1 MERRKGFLDRLAE
14 QVDLPGET
22 VPGQPLLELAG
33 DRRVLV
39 ENHRGVTQYSKE
51 LISIRISYG
60 ELAVCGCG
68 LELVRM
74 SKDQLIIAGRIDG
87 ISICRR

>member
-14 QVDLPGET
+14 RADLPGEAM
-22 VPGQPLLELAG
+22 PGQPLLELVG

-51 LISIRISYG
+51 RIGIRLSYG
-60 ELAVCGCG
+60 EVAVCGCG

-74 SKDQLIIAGRIDG
+74 SKEQLIIVGRIDG
-87 ISICRR
+87 ISLCRR

>member
-14 QVDLPGET
+14 RADLPGEAM
-22 VPGQPLLELAG
+22 PGQPLLELVG

-39 ENHRGVTQYSKE
+39 ENHRGVIQYSKE
-51 LISIRISYG
+51 RIGIRLSYG
-60 ELAVCGCG
+60 EVAVCGCG

-74 SKDQLIIAGRIDG
+74 SKEQLIIVGRIDG
-87 ISICRR
+87 ISLCRR